1 MAFLTQCQ
9 NLQKRKV
16 RKEKTKNRTKTMK
29 TLVMLQN
36 TYLSN
41 PARKLCYRPPTREK
55 INNSV
60 EGVYTKKINKQVEIN
75 K

>member
-1 MAFLTQCQ
+1 MAFLTQYQ
-9 NLQKRKV
+9 NLQKRKG
-16 RKEKTKNRTKTMK
+16 RKKKQKTKTKTMK

-60 EGVYTKKINKQVEIN
+60 EGVLYKKR
-75 K
+75 